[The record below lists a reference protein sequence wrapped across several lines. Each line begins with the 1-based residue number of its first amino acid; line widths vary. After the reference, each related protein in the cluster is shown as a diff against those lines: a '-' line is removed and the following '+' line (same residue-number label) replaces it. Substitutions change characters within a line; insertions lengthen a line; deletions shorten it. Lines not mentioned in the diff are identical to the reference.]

1 MFKEWEVFLYVFDS
15 KDDNLEQPLV
25 ILGIWDM
32 LSKNGGDDIDILVNE
47 CVLEWVELLVGDF
60 GPNSLRDEDGL
71 FGVDEG
77 YFGDQ
82 IWVCIVDFRWTVDR
96 WLTL

>member
-1 MFKEWEVFLYVFDS
+1 
-15 KDDNLEQPLV
+15 
-25 ILGIWDM
+25 
-32 LSKNGGDDIDILVNE
+32 
-47 CVLEWVELLVGDF
+47 VGDF

-82 IWVCIVDFRWTVDR
+82 I
-96 WLTL
+96 

>member
-1 MFKEWEVFLYVFDS
+1 MGAEMFKEWEVFLYVFDS

-47 CVLEWVELLVGDF
+47 CVLE
-60 GPNSLRDEDGL
+60 
-71 FGVDEG
+71 
-77 YFGDQ
+77 
-82 IWVCIVDFRWTVDR
+82 
-96 WLTL
+96 